1 MLKYLIIQLDDVST
15 SYCHYSVNKEERN
28 LMPMDVLKLGIT
40 FAMKENLMVQ
50 YLLPDYKLSD
60 EYINVMESVENCKI
74 ASFSSPYASI
84 SDVLVIDKWK
94 AEMSFVDNKT
104 YILRIAKKDLLS
116 KYTEIKDRLKDIT
129 RLNIVITDIE
139 KFSDSDFENY
149 RTVLYN
155 IANEVEF
162 LYVNGVCMQL
172 NLLTDRII
180 LGEMNNCNA
189 GYENVTLAPDGN
201 FYVCP
206 AFYNDDDY
214 NVGSV
219 HSGIDIKNQHL
230 YRIAYAPLCRNC
242 DAYQC
247 RRCIWLNKKT
257 TLEVNTPSH
266 EQCVVSH
273 VERDVSRKLLM
284 NMQKG
289 GVVDFHDKEIKE
301 ISYIDPFDV
310 RKEW

>member
-1 MLKYLIIQLDDVST
+1 M
-15 SYCHYSVNKEERN
+15 N
-28 LMPMDVLKLGIT
+28 
-40 FAMKENLMVQ
+40 EN
-50 YLLPDYKLSD
+50 
-60 EYINVMESVENCKI
+60 I
-74 ASFSSPYASI
+74 
-84 SDVLVIDKWK
+84 
-94 AEMSFVDNKT
+94 
-104 YILRIAKKDLLS
+104 
-116 KYTEIKDRLKDIT
+116 
-129 RLNIVITDIE
+129 
-139 KFSDSDFENY
+139 
-149 RTVLYN
+149 
-155 IANEVEF
+155 
-162 LYVNGVCMQL
+162 
-172 NLLTDRII
+172 RII
-180 LGEMNNCNA
+180 LDKMNNCNA

-219 HSGIDIKNQHL
+219 NSGIDIKNQHL

-266 EQCVVSH
+266 EQCAVSH

-289 GVVDFHDKEIKE
+289 GVANFHDKEIKE

-310 RKEW
+310 RKNW

>member
-1 MLKYLIIQLDDVST
+1 MDDAST
-15 SYCHYSVNKEERN
+15 SYCYYAVNKDKRF
-28 LMPMDVLKLGIT
+28 LMPMDVLKSGII

-50 YLLPDYKLSD
+50 YLLPDYKLPD
-60 EYINVMESVENCKI
+60 EYINVMESVDNCKI
-74 ASFSSPYASI
+74 ASFSSSYASI

-94 AEMSFVDNKT
+94 EKMSFVDNKT
-104 YILRIAKKDLLS
+104 YILRISKKDLLS
-116 KYTEIKDRLKDIT
+116 KYTDIKDRLKDIT

-139 KFSDSDFENY
+139 RFSDSDFENY
-149 RTVLYN
+149 RTALYN
-155 IANEVEF
+155 IAKEVEF
-162 LYVNGVCMQL
+162 LYVNGVYLQL

-180 LGEMNNCNA
+180 LDKMNNCNA

-219 HSGIDIKNQHL
+219 NSGIDIKNQHL

-266 EQCVVSH
+266 EQCAVSH

-289 GVVDFHDKEIKE
+289 GVANFHDKEIKE

-310 RKEW
+310 RKNW